1 MRALAVSTESRVP
14 QLPDLPTIAE
24 AGLPGYAA
32 ISWQM
37 VAAPSG
43 TPRPIL
49 DRMAETISKLT
60 ADPAFRAR
68 VAETGAE
75 AAGGT
80 VHDARAFVKQETVKW
95 REVVLRSG
103 AKAD

>member
-1 MRALAVSTESRVP
+1 V
-14 QLPDLPTIAE
+14 
-24 AGLPGYAA
+24 
-32 ISWQM
+32 
-37 VAAPSG
+37 VAAPSS

-49 DRMAETISKLT
+49 DRLADTISKLA

-68 VAETGAE
+68 VAEAGAE

-80 VHDARAFVKQETVKW
+80 VGEARAFVKEETVKW
-95 REVVLRSG
+95 REVVLKSG

>member
-1 MRALAVSTESRVP
+1 
-14 QLPDLPTIAE
+14 
-24 AGLPGYAA
+24 
-32 ISWQM
+32 

-43 TPRPIL
+43 TSRPVL
-49 DRMAETISKLT
+49 DRMAATISKLA

-68 VAETGAE
+68 VADAGAE

-80 VHDARAFVKQETVKW
+80 VDEARTFVKEETVKW
-95 REVVLRSG
+95 REVVLKSG